1 MAETYLMKT
10 EKGGDIVFRKSL
22 AVGVVLGFLLAGLVF
37 AVLPVGSQTQRQYD
51 PWADVNDDGI
61 INMRDV
67 TYEILLFNTVGDP
80 AKPVIVSRHEA
91 YWEVKEFTVTSAG
104 YYYSA
109 NVTGLERLTIT
120 VKVRG
125 TAQVSFCW
133 YWGSPM
139 PPLAETNV
147 TVVNSEANYMWT
159 SEIKAPY
166 FYVYYAPV
174 QGVINCY
181 TVIAIYITA

>member
-1 MAETYLMKT
+1 MS
-10 EKGGDIVFRKSL
+10 VFGKKSL
-22 AVGVVLGFLLAGLVF
+22 LIGVVLGFLVSALVF
-37 AVLPVGSQTQRQYD
+37 AVLPVGSQTGERQYD

-61 INMRDV
+61 INMKDTV
-67 TYEILLFNTVGDP
+67 YTILLFNTKGDP

-109 NVTGLERLTIT
+109 NVTGLERLTIA

-139 PPLAETNV
+139 PPLAEANV
-147 TVVNSEANYMWT
+147 KSLTQKRTTCGQAKLKLHT
-159 SEIKAPY
+159 STSTMRQSKA
-166 FYVYYAPV
+166 
-174 QGVINCY
+174 
-181 TVIAIYITA
+181 

>member
-1 MAETYLMKT
+1 ME
-10 EKGGDIVFRKSL
+10 GGDKMVRKSL
-22 AVGVVLGFLLAGLVF
+22 AVGALLGLLVATLIY
-37 AVLPVGSQTQRQYD
+37 AVLPTASQTQREYD

-67 TYEILLFNTVGDP
+67 TNEILLFNTVGDP
-80 AKPVIVSRHEA
+80 VKPVIVSRHEA
-91 YWEVKEFTVTSAG
+91 YWEVKNFTVTSAG

-109 NVTGLERLTIT
+109 NVTGLERLTVA
-120 VKVRG
+120 VKVQG
-125 TAQVSFCW
+125 TAQVNFCW

-139 PPLAETNV
+139 PPLAEANFTA
-147 TVVNSEANYMWT
+147 VNSEENYMWT

-174 QGVINCY
+174 NGVINCY
-181 TVIAIYITA
+181 TIIAIYITA